1 MLRVLL
7 LITLSITP
15 LQALLAQEESPAK
28 AKVRIAKEA
37 FYSDR
42 DKAETALIG
51 LLTRRL
57 ETAKKSGDL
66 KTLEALQAELDTF
79 RREGTLPKLV
89 PIREYEIALKL
100 ARVKYENVMAAGVK
114 TLTQSGSLEE
124 AKELDQQLKEFQ
136 AASVV
141 SATAANSKET
151 GPPTKEV
158 FSWNQFPDPSKI
170 PLKQFQPGLIMYEFP
185 RDAEQTDGE
194 KANVDIEK
202 FKEPIGP
209 PQLVKSLNWKYNASR
224 NAIASGYLKI
234 PKDGE
239 YSFKIANFYG
249 RTCLLVDNTMVCKYR
264 DGKINKIELKAG
276 LVPIVSVGFVE
287 ARGYV
292 DVSWQPPGQL
302 ETTPV
307 PPELLFFHIPKK

>member
-7 LITLSITP
+7 LLTFSFFPCL
-15 LQALLAQEESPAK
+15 ALYAQEENPTQ
-28 AKVRIAKEA
+28 AKVRVAKEA
-37 FYSDR
+37 YYADR
-42 DKAETALIG
+42 DKAEAALMG

-66 KTLEALQAELDTF
+66 KTLEALQAELDAF
-79 RREGTLPKLV
+79 RAEGTLPKLV
-89 PIREYEIALKL
+89 PIRDYEIALKL
-100 ARVKYENVMAAGVK
+100 ARVKYENVMTAGVK
-114 TLTQSGSLEE
+114 ALTQAGSLEE
-124 AKELDQQLKEFQ
+124 AKELDQKLKEFQ
-136 AASVV
+136 TA
-141 SATAANSKET
+141 SATPAGAPGKEP
-151 GPPTKEV
+151 GPAPKEV
-158 FSWNQFPDPSKI
+158 FSWNQLPDPAKI

-185 RDAEQTDGE
+185 REAEQTDGE

-202 FKEPIGP
+202 FKNPIGP

-249 RTCLLVDNTMVCKYR
+249 RTCLLVNNTPVCKYR
-264 DGKINKIELKAG
+264 DGKINTIELKAG
-276 LVPIVSVGFVE
+276 FVPIVSVGFVE

-302 ETTPV
+302 EMSPI
-307 PPELLFFHIPKK
+307 PPELLYFHIPKK